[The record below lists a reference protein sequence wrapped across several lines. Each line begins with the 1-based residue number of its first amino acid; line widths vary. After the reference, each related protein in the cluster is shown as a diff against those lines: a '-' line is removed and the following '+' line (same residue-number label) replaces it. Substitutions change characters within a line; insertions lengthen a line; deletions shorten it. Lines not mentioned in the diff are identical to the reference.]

1 MIVSGWETVVGLEIH
16 VQLNTKSKIFSAA
29 PVAFGEQPNR
39 NANLVDVAMPG
50 TLPVLNNAVV
60 DKAVTFGLAINA
72 EIADVCRFD
81 RKNYFYPDL
90 PKGYQISQLEEPIV
104 GKGTLEVVMDDGS
117 VRQIGITRAHLEED
131 AGKSLHDRFETHSGI
146 DLNRAGTPLLEIVT
160 EPDLR
165 SPSEAAACF
174 RQLHTLVTWLDI
186 CDGNLNE
193 GSMRCDAN
201 ISVRRVGATEF
212 GERTEIKNINSFRF
226 VEKALQ
232 FEAIRQIELLEAGM
246 QIVRETRLYDAQLDE
261 TRTMRGKELSD
272 DYRYFPDPDLLP
284 VRISESRVSK
294 LKEALPELP
303 HQRLDRYV
311 NASKIAREDA
321 VRLIMNRAEADFFD
335 AVCAQDAAP
344 QTAANWIL
352 GEIAAALNR
361 DEMNIEQIPISP
373 DSLAELIARI
383 DDGSISNT
391 GAKKVFEGLWQEE
404 ASIDLL
410 IDRFDVRLM
419 NDEEALQNIVRSV
432 ITEHPDQV
440 AQIRAGRAKVRGF
453 LVGQIMKA
461 THGKADPKEINELLN
476 RLLII

>member
-1 MIVSGWETVVGLEIH
+1 MIVPGWETVVGLEIH

-50 TLPVLNNAVV
+50 TLPVLNNAVL

-284 VRISESRVSK
+284 VRIFESRISK

-311 NASKIAREDA
+311 NSSKIAREDA

-335 AVCAQDAAP
+335 AVCAQGAAP

-373 DSLAELIARI
+373 VSLAELIGRI

-391 GAKKVFEGLWQEE
+391 GAKRVFEGLWLEK
-404 ASIDLL
+404 ADVDLL

-419 NDEEALQNIVRSV
+419 ADKEALQKIVRSV
-432 ITEHPDQV
+432 IKEHPDQV
-440 AQIRAGRAKVRGF
+440 AQIKAGRTKVRGF

-461 THGKADPKEINELLN
+461 TLGKADPREVNELLN